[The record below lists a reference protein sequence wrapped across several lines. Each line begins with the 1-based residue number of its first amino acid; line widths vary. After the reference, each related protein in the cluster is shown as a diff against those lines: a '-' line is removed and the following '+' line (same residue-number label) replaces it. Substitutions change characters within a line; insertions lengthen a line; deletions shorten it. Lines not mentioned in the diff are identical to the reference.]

1 MVLVRVLMQLKVSP
15 RLLLLVLPSLLM
27 RALLPLTWL
36 LLVVLRALARR
47 QRTLLHKL
55 MLLLVSLLALLLKL
69 LSELLIQLLLLI
81 LVAPVVL
88 AALVTTVRFPTVS
101 EHVDTS
107 IPASLRGSAS
117 GALRPHEMLAL
128 PWHNCT
134 RPICGSRLRCLFRM
148 VRQAFRQLASS
159 LL

>member
-1 MVLVRVLMQLKVSP
+1 MQLKMSP
-15 RLLLLVLPSLLM
+15 RLLLLVLPNLLRM
-27 RALLPLTWL
+27 VLLPLTWL

-55 MLLLVSLLALLLKL
+55 MLLLVLLLALLLKL

-101 EHVDTS
+101 EHVDAS
-107 IPASLRGSAS
+107 IPASLRGCAS
-117 GALRPHEMLAL
+117 GAFRPHGMLAL
-128 PWHNCT
+128 PWHSCT
-134 RPICGSRLRCLFRM
+134 RPTCDSRLCCFFQM
-148 VRQAFRQLASS
+148 VHQALRQLASS